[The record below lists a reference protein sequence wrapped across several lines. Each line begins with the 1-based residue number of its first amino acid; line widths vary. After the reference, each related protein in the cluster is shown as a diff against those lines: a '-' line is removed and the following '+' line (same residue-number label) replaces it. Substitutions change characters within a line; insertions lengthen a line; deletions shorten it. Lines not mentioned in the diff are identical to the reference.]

1 MASRSGTAAVL
12 WFSLY
17 GLGLGRCCAFADD
30 ALELT
35 AGLRLTRSLAMD
47 QVDRFLIR
55 MPASSFLHLE
65 AGQTG
70 TDVRLTLRNPK
81 GEVEAV
87 VDGGFGEHGPET
99 LLTITEAATY
109 YTLEISPSAAGQ
121 KPGTYTLAVLAL
133 RPVQPS
139 DREPYAAHRHY
150 LEGERLRR
158 LHTPE
163 SRRAATVAYQ
173 AAAAYFRAGD
183 PYRLGL
189 TLTTMSLMQ
198 VLSGDYRGAVASASE
213 AARALVT
220 ARDAW
225 GEMIATNN
233 WAAALEVLG
242 ESRRAL
248 ELYRHSLDLARRN
261 RDDENIALRLNNI
274 GVLEGRL
281 GNSPAAIANYE
292 RALSTFRQLG
302 DRRRQALVLKNIG
315 VAYLGLGDLDL
326 AVAAQREALSL
337 YRQVKDQRGEADT
350 LLAIGALHLSR
361 KQWEPALQAYRDS
374 LAVSLV
380 LQDAEKAA
388 STRAR
393 TAFLLANLG
402 RLPEARQQITEA
414 ATAAA
419 SVQSPRT
426 RIAVWH
432 DAARVFRLSGDP
444 RTALAQVRQAVELA
458 HRVGD
463 RSAEVSAMSTL
474 ALCHR
479 DLGQFAQSKQHIEEA
494 LALMEEIRSLST
506 SPELRALYL
515 ATQQES
521 FGFYIDLL
529 VRMDLHTAA
538 LEAAER
544 SRARSLLEML
554 TEARA
559 DIRKGVDPDLLDRER
574 LVAEKLNATA
584 TRLAP
589 WVGRESP
596 GLTELRRQLQTLE
609 TEHRDIL
616 AAIRKSSPE
625 YASLTQPAP
634 VTLASLQ
641 SLLDPE
647 TLLLEYAVLDDR
659 SFLWLVSRD
668 AVRLFPL
675 PGREPMEAAVREATE
690 LLIARGVS
698 PRGETAAQ
706 RTQRI
711 AQADAALPAAL
722 QRLSALMLAPAAA
735 LLSDK
740 RLLLV
745 ADGPLQR
752 APFAALPLPDG
763 ATPLIARHELV
774 MLPSASTLA
783 ALRANPPRRAPAKLM
798 AIFADPVFGSNTT
811 APQRPAS
818 RVLTH
823 DSGPLAASAAPM
835 AIPPLPYTRAEAQ
848 QILRFAKRG
857 DSLAALGHQATRAA
871 ALDPSLA
878 DYRYLH
884 FATHGLI
891 DDERPGLSSLVLS
904 MTDQQGRPLDGF
916 LRANEIYNLR
926 LSADLVVL
934 SACQTA
940 LGREIRG
947 EGLISFTRAFFYA
960 GAPRLVVS
968 LWNVNDQAT
977 ATLMTAFYQRLLRE
991 GKRPAAALR
1000 EAQLEL
1006 SRQKAWASP
1015 YYWAPFV
1022 QHGEWR

>member
-1 MASRSGTAAVL
+1 MALRSRTAAVL
-12 WFSLY
+12 WLSLY
-17 GLGLGRCCAFADD
+17 SLGLGACCAFAQD

-35 AGLRLTRSLAMD
+35 PGLRLTRSLPPD
-47 QVDRFLIR
+47 QPDRFRISL
-55 MPASSFLHLE
+55 PASSFLHLE
-65 AGQTG
+65 AAQTG
-70 TDVRLTLRNPK
+70 TDVRLTLRRPT
-81 GEVEAV
+81 GDVEAL

-99 LLTITEAATY
+99 LLIISETATT
-109 YTLEISPSAAGQ
+109 YTLDITHSVPGQ
-121 KPGTYTLAVLAL
+121 QPGSYTLAVLSL
-133 RPVQPS
+133 RPVQPG
-139 DREPYAAHRHY
+139 DREHYAAHRRY

-158 LHTPE
+158 LQTPE
-163 SRRAATVAYQ
+163 SRRAAIVEYQ
-173 AAAAYFRAGD
+173 AAAAYFRAAD

-189 TLTTMSLMQ
+189 ILTTASLMQ
-198 VLSGDYRGAVASASE
+198 VLTGDYRGAAASASE

-220 ARDAW
+220 ARDPW

-233 WAAALEVLG
+233 WAASLEVLG

-248 ELYRHSLDLARRN
+248 DLYRHSLDLARRN
-261 RDDENIALRLNNI
+261 KDEENVALRLNNI

-281 GNSPAAIANYE
+281 GNLPASIENYE
-292 RALSTFRQLG
+292 PALNTFRQLG
-302 DRRRQALVLKNIG
+302 DRRRQALVLQNLG

-350 LLAIGALHLSR
+350 LLAIGALHVSR
-361 KQWEPALQAYRDS
+361 KQWEPALQANRDS
-374 LAVSLV
+374 LAVSLS

-393 TAFLLANLG
+393 IAFLLANLG
-402 RLPEARQQITEA
+402 RLPEASQQITEA
-414 ATAAA
+414 TAAA
-419 SVQSPRT
+419 ATAQSPRT

-432 DAARVFRLSGDP
+432 DAARVFRLAANP
-444 RTALAQVRQAVELA
+444 AAALREAQQAAGLA

-463 RSAEVSAMSTL
+463 RGAEATALSTV
-474 ALCHR
+474 ARCHL
-479 DLGQFAQSKQHIEEA
+479 DLGDLPQSKQRIEEA
-494 LALMEEIRSLST
+494 LALMEQIRALSA

-515 ATQQES
+515 STQQES

-529 VRMDLHTAA
+529 VRMGLPAAA
-538 LEAAER
+538 LEAAEH

-559 DIRKGVDPDLLDRER
+559 DIRKGVDPGLLDRER
-574 LVAEKLNATA
+574 EVAGKLNATA

-589 WVGRESP
+589 WAGRESP
-596 GLTELRRQLQTLE
+596 GLTDLRHQLQTLE
-609 TEHRDIL
+609 AEHRDIL

-625 YASLTQPAP
+625 YASLTQPSP
-634 VTLASLQ
+634 ITLAAIQ
-641 SLLDPE
+641 GLLDAD

-659 SFLWLVSRD
+659 SFLWLVSRET
-668 AVRLFPL
+668 VRLFPL
-675 PGREPMEAAVREATE
+675 PGREPIEAAVREATE
-690 LLIARGVS
+690 LLIARGLS
-698 PRGETAAQ
+698 PRGETAVQ
-706 RTQRI
+706 RAERI
-711 AQADAALPAAL
+711 ARADAALPKAL
-722 QRLSALMLAPAAA
+722 QRLSAMVLAPAAP
-735 LLSDK
+735 LLAGK
-740 RLLLV
+740 RLLVV

-752 APFAALPLPDG
+752 APFAALPLDG
-763 ATPLIARHELV
+763 ATSLVARHELV

-783 ALRANPPRRAPAKLM
+783 ALRANPTRRAPAKLM
-798 AIFADPVFGSNTT
+798 AVFADPVFGSTT
-811 APQRPAS
+811 PPQRPAS
-818 RVLTH
+818 RVLAH
-823 DSGPLAASAAPM
+823 DSGPLTGGPAPV
-835 AIPPLPYTRAEAQ
+835 AIPPLPYTRAEAR
-848 QILRFAKRG
+848 QILRFANRD

-871 ALDPSLA
+871 ALDPALSN
-878 DYRYLH
+878 YRYLH
-884 FATHGLI
+884 FATHGFI
-891 DDERPGLSSLVLS
+891 DDERPGLSSLLLS
-904 MTDQQGRPLDGF
+904 MTDEHGRPIDGF

-934 SACQTA
+934 SACQTG

-960 GAPRLVVS
+960 GAPRLIVS

-977 ATLMTAFYQRLLRE
+977 ATLMTAFYRRLLRE